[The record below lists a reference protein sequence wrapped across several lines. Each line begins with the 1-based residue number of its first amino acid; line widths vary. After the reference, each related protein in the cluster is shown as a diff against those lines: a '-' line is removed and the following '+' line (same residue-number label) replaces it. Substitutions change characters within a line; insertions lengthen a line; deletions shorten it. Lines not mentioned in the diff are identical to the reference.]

1 MAAGATPAPASAV
14 IGGIVLAWF
23 GLCLTGLTSERRR
36 HLVWEVQA
44 LGILTLGVGWLA
56 VLGSAGLLGP

>member
-1 MAAGATPAPASAV
+1 V

-23 GLCLTGLTSERRR
+23 GLCLAELTSERRR

-44 LGILTLGVGWLA
+44 LGILILGVGWLA